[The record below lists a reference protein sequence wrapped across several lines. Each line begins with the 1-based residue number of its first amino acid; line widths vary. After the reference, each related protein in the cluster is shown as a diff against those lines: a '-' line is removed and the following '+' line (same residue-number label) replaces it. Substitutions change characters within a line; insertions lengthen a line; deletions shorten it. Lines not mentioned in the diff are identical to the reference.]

1 MSPDAST
8 DVGEVMRLRRSLE
21 ERDEVIL
28 RLNRQL
34 HDAPSELSDPE
45 PVESA
50 DLVEEYAYRA
60 RILETEV
67 ARLREA
73 LRNDAVRNDP
83 TLGTAGPLA
92 SDELLVPTGE
102 APRRGTLRR
111 AASALKRRL
120 NR

>member
-8 DVGEVMRLRRSLE
+8 DTGEIMRLRRSLE
-21 ERDEVIL
+21 ERDEVI
-28 RLNRQL
+28 RKLNRQL
-34 HDAPSELSDPE
+34 HDAPSAPSDPD

-60 RILETEV
+60 RILESEV
-67 ARLREA
+67 ARLRES
-73 LRNDAVRNDP
+73 LRIASLHNEP
-83 TLGTAGPLA
+83 SPGGAGAPA
-92 SDELLVPTGE
+92 SDGLLAPTGT

-120 NR
+120 KQ